1 MNYIFNILWF
11 EDNSGWYRLQTPK
24 VERFAAEHCLE
35 CKISHKRNSAMDIQ
49 ELKSTKYDLILMD
62 YDLTSKQTGV
72 DVISAIREQNILTDI
87 LFYSSQYEKMISAV
101 SSAVSTATPPL
112 DGIYYSSRKNEEF
125 EQKLSRVITK
135 IVQRSE
141 DLINLR
147 GFVLD
152 NTCDFELRIR
162 EVLTICWNKFSP
174 AEKEQLCQM
183 TQKLLEGKC
192 GRVKKQVETAKEQQ
206 CIFSY
211 ANQDEYLLSI
221 SDRLDILNVI
231 LQILI
236 SQYKMPS
243 NTGFENFKKYY
254 IEKVNMYRNRL
265 GHVKF
270 GEQVLHVNGNDVP
283 IDQSLHRLLRKNV
296 SEIEKSLM
304 AIEMFISSQM

>member
-11 EDNSGWYRLQTPK
+11 EDNSGWYRLQEPK
-24 VERFAAEHCLE
+24 VKSIVAEHCLE
-35 CKISHKRNSAMDIQ
+35 CNISHKRNSDIDLQ

-62 YDLTSKQTGV
+62 YDLASKQTGAH
-72 DVISAIREQNILTDI
+72 VISAIREQDILTDI
-87 LFYSSQYEKMISAV
+87 LFYSSQYEAMISAV
-101 SSAVSTATPPL
+101 SSAVSAVSPPL
-112 DGIYYSSRKNEEF
+112 DGIYYSSRKREEF
-125 EQKLSRVITK
+125 EQKLSRVISK

-174 AEKEQLCQM
+174 TEKNQLCQE

-192 GRVKKQVETAKEQQ
+192 GRIKKQVETAKEKP

-211 ANQDEYLLSI
+211 ANEDEYLLSI
-221 SDRLDILNVI
+221 SDRLDILNAI
-231 LQILI
+231 LPILI
-236 SQYKMPS
+236 SQYNMPS
-243 NTGFENFKKYY
+243 STEFENFKKYY
-254 IEKVNMYRNRL
+254 VEKVNVYRNRL

-270 GEQVLHVNGNDVP
+270 GEQILHVNGKDVP

-304 AIEMFISSQM
+304 AIEMFVSSQM